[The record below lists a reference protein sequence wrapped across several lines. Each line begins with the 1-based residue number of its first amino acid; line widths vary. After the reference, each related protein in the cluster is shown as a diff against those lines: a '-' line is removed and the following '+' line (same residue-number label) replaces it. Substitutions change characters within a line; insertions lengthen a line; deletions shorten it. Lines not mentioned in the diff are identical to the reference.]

1 MYLHTVLNAME
12 GDNWRGPFY
21 VGGWGE
27 PGFLRQKH
35 ELIGHRRWSRT

>member
-1 MYLHTVLNAME
+1 MYLHTVLSAIE
-12 GDNWRGPFY
+12 GNDRWCPFY